1 MIPKELQNM
10 KPLTGDE
17 SLPRDADYLGVIDFA
32 AGAEPVLTIDKLYN
46 GEITLSQGKQKKKV
60 ITFVEE
66 RVPGINEVRPL
77 VLNRTNW
84 KTLKKLFGEMTASA
98 LNGKKIQLYLQ
109 SGVRNPGTKEVGN
122 GIRIRDKA
130 PEQGG
135 KYVAPKCAVCGKDIT
150 GLSGFTPEQIAAT
163 NQQRYGKPM
172 CVECG
177 KKHKEELEKAA
188 QKAQEEASKAQTDN
202 DDGSSE
208 EAALAALQAEL
219 ER

>member
-10 KPLTGDE
+10 RPLTGDE

-32 AGAEPVLTIDKLYN
+32 AGVEPVLTIDKLYN

-122 GIRIRDKA
+122 GIRIRDKI
-130 PEQGG
+130 PEGAG
-135 KYVAPKCAVCGKDIT
+135 AKYVAPRCEECGKEIT
-150 GLSGFTPEQIAAT
+150 GLTGFTPEQIAAT
-163 NQQRYGKPM
+163 NKKRYGKCL

-177 KKHKEELEKAA
+177 KKRKAEIEKEQASKEKSQEDAKKAA
-188 QKAQEEASKAQTDN
+188 
-202 DDGSSE
+202 DD
-208 EAALAALQAEL
+208 AVMAALQGE
-219 ER
+219 